1 MKSPASKAPRMR
13 LLRAATALTVL
24 SALTLV
30 AAPVAHADYHRGGGG
45 GGGGGTKAPPPPNVK
60 VKVRNGDL
68 ILTGPSGPALLTITP
83 TETGFRILGRGETQ
97 INGASFFDAEGVTR
111 DWKLKFGRSRA
122 SEVAVERGADGTPT
136 PRPRNVVFTG
146 GLRSEFGLDGVEI
159 SGNLK
164 INMRRTQASRV
175 AVATLV
181 DTSVGG
187 ALKMAGS
194 SHRTQLVAT
203 DCTITGATSVLARS
217 PNRPSDI
224 AAGIFAR
231 RCDFGSVKVTVV
243 RANGALR
250 FFDSTASGDVNLRGD
265 IDVETTGSRFR
276 GGVKLTAS
284 PDVQLVTLTDTI
296 FDRTATFSTG
306 KSDDW
311 FQITGC
317 TFGALDV
324 RSGPGNDLLETV
336 DVSTGPGSRF
346 DGSKG
351 KGDVWTTNGDESAL
365 ETLGVETVGPFPAR

>member
-1 MKSPASKAPRMR
+1 MKNSVSKTHAVR
-13 LLRAATALTVL
+13 LLPAVAALTLL
-24 SALTLV
+24 SALMLV
-30 AAPVAHADYHRGGGG
+30 AAPVAHADYHRG

-83 TETGFRILGRGETQ
+83 TETGLRIAGRGETQ
-97 INGASFFDAEGVTR
+97 INGGSFFDAVGVTR

-122 SEVAVERGADGTPT
+122 SEIAVERGADGVAT

-146 GLRSEFGLDGVEI
+146 GLRSEFGLDTVEI

-181 DTSVGG
+181 NTSVGG
-187 ALKMAGS
+187 VLKMAGS

-203 DCTITGATSVLARS
+203 DSTITGATSVLARS
-217 PNRPSDI
+217 PNRPSDV

-336 DVSTGPGSRF
+336 DVSAGPGSRF